1 MMMLD
6 LSSFERHPGSPKR
19 AYMLCGTPRYAQF
32 AAPRLKQSRA
42 DWSFADVLL
51 VAAKWAAAGSM
62 DTGLSF
68 LSFLELYRTD
78 VAEC

>member
-1 MMMLD
+1 MGLA
-6 LSSFERHPGSPKR
+6 SRPFPHHFE
-19 AYMLCGTPRYAQF
+19 A
-32 AAPRLKQSRA
+32 SRA
-42 DWSFADVLL
+42 M
-51 VAAKWAAAGSM
+51 WAAAGSM